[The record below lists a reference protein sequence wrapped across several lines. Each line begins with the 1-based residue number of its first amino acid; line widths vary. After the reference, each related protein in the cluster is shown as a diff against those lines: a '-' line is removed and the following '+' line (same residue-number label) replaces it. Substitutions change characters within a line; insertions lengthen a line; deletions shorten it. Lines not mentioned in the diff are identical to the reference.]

1 MKVKFNLPKKSYNS
15 KLSFDNNTTFGFGNV
30 QPLFSKFVV
39 PHSKLTI
46 NFGQLTRLAPLVVPS
61 FARLKQLNDF
71 VFVPMNKVFPAFD
84 AYLSRNM
91 IHGTTKDYVP
101 DSVPCIT
108 NHRLFNLLICNYSY
122 TIYKSTT
129 WVKFSTGNTLIDPVF
144 GSSFCHGSDFI
155 LPSDL
160 YRSGVPAGN
169 WCRGRFP

>member
-30 QPLFSKFVV
+30 QPLFSKLVV

-91 IHGTTKDYVP
+91 IHGTESDYVP
-101 DSVPCIT
+101 SSVPCIT
-108 NHRLFNLLICNYSY
+108 NHRLFNLLVGFYGYNFFPSIFRIL
-122 TIYKSTT
+122 TKSRKLQSLEKD
-129 WVKFSTGNTLIDPVF
+129 WRSSTGRI
-144 GSSFCHGSDFI
+144 SMKK
-155 LPSDL
+155 
-160 YRSGVPAGN
+160 PARLCQLDKSN
-169 WCRGRFP
+169 